1 MSIILLKPD
10 VYKKTSQSETKESLI
25 SKLTKRDYNKAS
37 YTTKKGKIINNI
49 LESVDKEGNV
59 DNVYTFRYG
68 RRTLTQAVYTGD
80 MEDETAKNEWVK
92 LVHKEIQ
99 NDSNT
104 INKAWNIYQETS
116 EQNRVNAGGTQ
127 LQVIG

>member
-1 MSIILLKPD
+1 MTITLYKPD

-25 SKLTKRDYNKAS
+25 SKLIQRDYNKAS
-37 YTTKKGKIINNI
+37 YTTKKGKLIHNI

-59 DNVYTFRYG
+59 ENVYTFRYG

-80 MEDETAKNEWVK
+80 MKSETEKNNWIES
-92 LVHKEIQ
+92 VHKAIK

-104 INKAWNIYQETS
+104 KNEAWKIYQETS